1 MNAGETFHSQSPSST
16 RPHLYIVI
24 TDPDP
29 IGNLVIVNV
38 TSQGQSKDQSC
49 VLNPGDHP
57 FITRESVINYA
68 EAIITNEN
76 TIQNGARGGVVQ
88 FDAAVTPKVLSKIQA
103 GALASP
109 QTESKVK
116 NVVGAALGK

>member
-1 MNAGETFHSQSPSST
+1 M
-16 RPHLYIVI
+16 
-24 TDPDP
+24 
-29 IGNLVIVNV
+29 IVNV

-49 VLNPGDHP
+49 VLNQGDHP

-88 FDAAVTPKVLSKIQA
+88 LDVAVTSKVLSKIQA

-116 NVVGAALGK
+116 NAVGAALGK